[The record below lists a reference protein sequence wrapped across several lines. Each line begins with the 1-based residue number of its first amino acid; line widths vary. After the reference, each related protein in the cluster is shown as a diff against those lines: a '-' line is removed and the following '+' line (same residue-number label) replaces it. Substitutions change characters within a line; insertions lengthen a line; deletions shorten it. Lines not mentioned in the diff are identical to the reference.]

1 MEKIA
6 TIGLTLEALYVHPP
20 HPRRVGHV
28 GCKINE
34 EAHCVRSADAVA
46 EERHMARINKVGHVV
61 LSVKDVEASMKFY
74 AEALGMDVMLHREG
88 NAAFLSFGTQHHD
101 IALFKAPED
110 AEMGKLG
117 LNHIAFQIE
126 GGETELRQLYGR
138 ILQHGAKVDY
148 TTDHGMT
155 HSVYFFDPDGNRLE
169 IFADVMDP
177 EAGRQYMRAG
187 VNLTNRDY
195 KPEPILA

>member
-1 MEKIA
+1 M
-6 TIGLTLEALYVHPP
+6 
-20 HPRRVGHV
+20 
-28 GCKINE
+28 
-34 EAHCVRSADAVA
+34 S
-46 EERHMARINKVGHVV
+46 RINKVGHVV
-61 LSVKDVEASMKFY
+61 LNVKDVQTSVKFY
-74 AEALGMDVMLHREG
+74 TEALGMEVMRLREDS
-88 NAAFLSFGTQHHD
+88 AAFLSFGTQHHD
-101 IALFKAPED
+101 IALFKASAD

-169 IFADVMDP
+169 IFSEVMDP
-177 EAGRQYMRAG
+177 EAGRQHMREG

>member
-1 MEKIA
+1 MSR
-6 TIGLTLEALYVHPP
+6 T
-20 HPRRVGHV
+20 
-28 GCKINE
+28 
-34 EAHCVRSADAVA
+34 
-46 EERHMARINKVGHVV
+46 EERNMARINKVGHVV
-61 LSVKDVEASMKFY
+61 LNVKDVEASAKFY
-74 AEALGMDVMLHREG
+74 AEALGMEVMLLRDG
-88 NAAFLSFGTQHHD
+88 NAAFLSFGAQHHD
-101 IALFKAPED
+101 IAIFKAPEG
-110 AEMGKLG
+110 AEMGQLG

-138 ILQHGAKVDY
+138 LVQHGAKVDH

-169 IFADVMDP
+169 IFAEVMDP

-195 KPEPILA
+195 KPEPIFA

>member
-1 MEKIA
+1 
-6 TIGLTLEALYVHPP
+6 
-20 HPRRVGHV
+20 
-28 GCKINE
+28 
-34 EAHCVRSADAVA
+34 
-46 EERHMARINKVGHVV
+46 MAKINKVGHVV
-61 LSVKDVEASMKFY
+61 LSVKDVEASVKFY
-74 AEALGMDVMLHREG
+74 TEALGMEVMRLREG

-101 IALFKAPED
+101 IALFKAPEG

-169 IFADVMDP
+169 IFAEVMDP
-177 EAGRQYMRAG
+177 EAGRQYMREG
-187 VNLTNRDY
+187 VRLTDRNY
-195 KPEPILA
+195 KPEPILSA